1 MYASSWIH
9 FPISHGEL
17 WMEVDWNC
25 YLQYML
31 SSLLHDLENALSPAA
46 VEYHVCYYSRQALHA
61 CSPLVHAAASY
72 RSSAVQCSAVH
83 VQCMC
88 TMRAGQGGEE
98 VTVIPCFPATMSV
111 FEAGLRLQEM
121 LLIITNTRTGQ
132 RKQATTMS
140 QIAIL

>member
-1 MYASSWIH
+1 MLAHGFTFPFRMVNSGWKWIGIVTYSTCCPPSFMTSKMLCPQLRLNIMYATIAGRPFMRVPLS
-9 FPISHGEL
+9 F
-17 WMEVDWNC
+17 
-25 YLQYML
+25 ML
-31 SSLLHDLENALSPAA
+31 PRRTVA
-46 VEYHVCYYSRQALHA
+46 VQC
-61 CSPLVHAAASY
+61 
-72 RSSAVQCSAVH
+72 SAVQCSAVH
-83 VQCMC
+83 VHYAS
-88 TMRAGQGGEE
+88 RAGGEE

>member
-1 MYASSWIH
+1 MLAHGFTFPFRMVNSGWKWIGIVTYSTCCPPSFMTSKMLCPQLRLNIMYATIAGRPFMRVPLS
-9 FPISHGEL
+9 F
-17 WMEVDWNC
+17 
-25 YLQYML
+25 ML
-31 SSLLHDLENALSPAA
+31 PRRT
-46 VEYHVCYYSRQALHA
+46 V
-61 CSPLVHAAASY
+61 
-72 RSSAVQCSAVH
+72 AVQCSA